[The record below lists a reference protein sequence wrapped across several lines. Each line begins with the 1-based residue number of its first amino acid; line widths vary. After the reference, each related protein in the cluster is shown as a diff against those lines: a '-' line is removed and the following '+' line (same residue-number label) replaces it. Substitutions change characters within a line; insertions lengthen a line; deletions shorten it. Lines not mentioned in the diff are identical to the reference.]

1 MTQPLIGQVVK
12 PDDVLIRD
20 LGGESVL
27 LNLASES
34 YFGLD
39 EVGTRMWAALA
50 NSPSI
55 EAAFGML
62 LAEYD
67 VEAEQLRADLTA
79 FLRELTEAG
88 LIVIVDGPPGKAA

>member
-1 MTQPLIGQVVK
+1 MTQPLGGQIRK
-12 PDDVLIRD
+12 PEDVLVRQ

-39 EVGTRMWAALA
+39 EVGTRRGAALA
-50 NSPSI
+50 DSSAI
-55 EAAFGML
+55 EAAVGML

-79 FLRELTEAG
+79 FIQELAEAG
-88 LIVIVDGPPGKAA
+88 LIVIVDGPPRKAA